1 MKVLL
6 VQNNNTLNYNIEI
19 SLILLIFMNIFK
31 KLVLLLSLTLTKSSS
46 KFIMNIK
53 EAYKH
58 VCNTILT
65 EILQQ

>member
-31 KLVLLLSLTLTKSSS
+31 KLVLLLSLTLTKSSG

-58 VCNTILT
+58 VCILT